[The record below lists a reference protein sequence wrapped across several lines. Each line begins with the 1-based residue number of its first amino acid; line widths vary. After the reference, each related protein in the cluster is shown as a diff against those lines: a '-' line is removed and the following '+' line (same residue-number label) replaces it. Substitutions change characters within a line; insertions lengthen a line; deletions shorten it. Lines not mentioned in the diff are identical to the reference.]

1 MADVNASNLIVTLAA
16 NVDNLN
22 LTDADFRNMVRNSI
36 PLVPEVRDYWKR
48 IAEEKRNGQR

>member
-1 MADVNASNLIVTLAA
+1 MSDVNASNLIVTLAA